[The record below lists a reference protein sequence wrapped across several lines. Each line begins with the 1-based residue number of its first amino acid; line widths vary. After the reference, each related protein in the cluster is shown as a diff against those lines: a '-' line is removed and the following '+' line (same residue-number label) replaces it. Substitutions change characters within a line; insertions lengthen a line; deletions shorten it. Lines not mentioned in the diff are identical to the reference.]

1 MTGLTSMNR
10 MLLQS
15 LSLTLL
21 LFLAMVAAACQEVQT
36 TPTVIVLQKDP
47 ESLSDVSPELVED
60 ARSYVEDYGVSLD
73 EAVGIL
79 AGQEAIGDLG
89 YALESGEIAT
99 FGGLW
104 IQHEPDYRIVVAF
117 TRDGEETIRPYLEGT
132 SVTGIVEVRQVEK
145 SLVELRK
152 ARKEAEAMVKELGF
166 NFGSGLDIRNNVVQL
181 YLTGAEIEELEVE
194 LKKAG
199 LTLPD
204 NVELVAAAPAR
215 PA

>member
-1 MTGLTSMNR
+1 MELTTMCR
-10 MLLQS
+10 TLLQP
-15 LSLTLL
+15 LSFALL
-21 LFLAMVAAACQEVQT
+21 LFMAMVIAACQEVQT
-36 TPTVIVLQKDP
+36 TPTVIVLQRDAD
-47 ESLSDVSPELVED
+47 SLSDVSPEIVED
-60 ARSYVEDYGVSLD
+60 ARDYAEAYGVSLD
-73 EAVGIL
+73 EAIGIL

-89 YALESGEIAT
+89 YALQSSEIAT

-117 TRDGEETIRPYLEGT
+117 TRDGEETIRSYLEGT

-145 SLVELRK
+145 SLVELGR
-152 ARKEAEAMVKELGF
+152 AREEAEAMVRELGF
-166 NFGSGLDIRNNVVQL
+166 NFGSGLDIRNNMVQL
-181 YLTGAEIEELEVE
+181 HLTGAEIEELEVE

>member
-1 MTGLTSMNR
+1 MELTTMCR
-10 MLLQS
+10 TLLQP
-15 LSLTLL
+15 LSFALL
-21 LFLAMVAAACQEVQT
+21 LFMAMVIAACQEVQT
-36 TPTVIVLQKDP
+36 TPTVIVLQRDAD
-47 ESLSDVSPELVED
+47 SLSDVSPEIVED
-60 ARSYVEDYGVSLD
+60 ARDYAEAYGVSLD
-73 EAVGIL
+73 EAIGIL

-89 YALESGEIAT
+89 YTLQSSEIAT

-117 TRDGEETIRPYLEGT
+117 TRDGEETIRSYLEGT

-145 SLVELRK
+145 SLVELGR
-152 ARKEAEAMVKELGF
+152 AREEAEAMVRELGF
-166 NFGSGLDIRNNVVQL
+166 NFGSGLDIRNNMVQL
-181 YLTGAEIEELEVE
+181 HLTGAEIEELEVE